1 MSWFKKNKTKKK
13 LVTVS
18 AVLAPVKAPVAVV
31 KGKCFWLIF
40 VLKNISLIFG
50 WEDWGM
56 WSQKKDLP
64 LGCWSLCWPLT
75 SPQSSWHSWEED
87 LAHNKVLIQENLILP
102 CDFPLVEGSH
112 PHSHLDCLVRRHLL
126 FFSVSNYQMCVPK
139 NSPFKWVFVSCS
151 FLVSC
156 FLVVKRCKVSRCIGR
171 PRLGSVSPGG
181 IGQNCLQAQLRS
193 VQGPRGSSCVSN

>member
-56 WSQKKDLP
+56 WSQKRFTSGLLIFVLAPDISTIILAFLRRRFSTESGFNSGKFLSY
-64 LGCWSLCWPLT
+64 LAISLLLKGLT
-75 SPQSSWHSWEED
+75 LTATLTASSVD
-87 LAHNKVLIQENLILP
+87 I
-102 CDFPLVEGSH
+102 F
-112 PHSHLDCLVRRHLL
+112 
-126 FFSVSNYQMCVPK
+126 
-139 NSPFKWVFVSCS
+139 CS
-151 FLVSC
+151 F
-156 FLVVKRCKVSRCIGR
+156 R
-171 PRLGSVSPGG
+171 SPTTK
-181 IGQNCLQAQLRS
+181 
-193 VQGPRGSSCVSN
+193 CVSTKTAPLNGFLYLVLSWFPASSLWSGARSAGVLEGPG

>member
-1 MSWFKKNKTKKK
+1 MWSQTKFTSG
-13 LVTVS
+13 L
-18 AVLAPVKAPVAVV
+18 
-31 KGKCFWLIF
+31 LIF
-40 VLKNISLIFG
+40 VLAPDISTII
-50 WEDWGM
+50 
-56 WSQKKDLP
+56 
-64 LGCWSLCWPLT
+64 
-75 SPQSSWHSWEED
+75 
-87 LAHNKVLIQENLILP
+87 LAFLRRRFSTESGFNSENLILP

-126 FFSVSNYQMCVPK
+126 FFSVSNNQMCVPT
-139 NSPFKWVFVSCS
+139 NGPFKWVFVSCS